1 MYHAR
6 LAYEPDTD
14 VLRHR
19 LALCGM
25 QLIQHNKAWRFGSPN
40 GLGAL
45 FWCCGEEIN
54 TGRVAN
60 YLAIEPRERLA
71 VLAVKGTS
79 TIEDALTDII
89 ADTGPLHWP
98 KVAKVAGAL
107 ASAHSGFR
115 LASYGVLH
123 QTEAVL
129 HHFLR
134 PLNYRLVLMGP
145 QPRGGHGLLLG
156 QAALRQ
162 ARPPFRCRG
171 PDFRETFGGFRTT
184 QRPEKARK
192 GAVRLCF
199 NAPQLLKCYAYA
211 TPPCL
216 DRGTALAMASY
227 TTSVVHH
234 DDFVVRASLYNAKL
248 MVHAWREA
256 KKLMDDD
263 EFEAR
268 EALDASILVRN

>member
-1 MYHAR
+1 M
-6 LAYEPDTD
+6 AYEPDTD

-134 PLNYRLVLMGP
+134 PLNYRLVLTGHSLGAATACCLAKLLYDR
-145 QPRGGHGLLLG
+145 RGCRLGAVDLIFGRRLEDFVPLKGLK
-156 QAALRQ
+156 
-162 ARPPFRCRG
+162 
-171 PDFRETFGGFRTT
+171 
-184 QRPEKARK
+184 RPEK
-192 GAVRLCF
+192 GL
-199 NAPQLLKCYAYA
+199 
-211 TPPCL
+211 
-216 DRGTALAMASY
+216 
-227 TTSVVHH
+227 
-234 DDFVVRASLYNAKL
+234 
-248 MVHAWREA
+248 
-256 KKLMDDD
+256 
-263 EFEAR
+263 
-268 EALDASILVRN
+268 